1 MLLIILFISL
11 GIAIFLLNKYTRREK
26 STNITDNIT
35 PLVEQTEPEVCCGA
49 HEVCEKDSLLAT
61 SPDAVY
67 FEDEELDVF
76 RFRDEKSYSEKE
88 IAQFEEVF
96 FTLRED
102 EIAEWLKSL
111 QIRNI
116 NLPYDIK
123 EEALLIVSERRYA
136 HTH

>member
-1 MLLIILFISL
+1 MLLIILFICL
-11 GIAIFLLNKYTRREK
+11 GIVIYLLNKYTRRE
-26 STNITDNIT
+26 T
-35 PLVEQTEPEVCCGA
+35 PAKIADTLTPIIEDTEVCCGA
-49 HEVCEKDSLLAT
+49 HEVCEKDSLLAS
-61 SPDAVY
+61 SPNAVY
-67 FEDEELDVF
+67 FEDEDLDIF
-76 RFRDEKSYSEKE
+76 RFRDEKSYNAKE
-88 IAQFEEVF
+88 ITLFEEVF

-116 NLPYDIK
+116 NLPYVIK

>member
-1 MLLIILFISL
+1 MLLIILFICL
-11 GIAIFLLNKYTRREK
+11 GIVIYLLNKYTRRE
-26 STNITDNIT
+26 T
-35 PLVEQTEPEVCCGA
+35 PAKIADTLTPIIEDTEVCCGA
-49 HEVCEKDSLLAT
+49 HEVCEKDSLLAS
-61 SPDAVY
+61 SPNAVY
-67 FEDEELDVF
+67 FEDEDLDIF
-76 RFRDEKSYSEKE
+76 RFRDEKSYNPKE
-88 IAQFEEVF
+88 IALFEEVF

-116 NLPYDIK
+116 NLPYAIK